1 MERLLNCS
9 LLEKLYED
17 RNEDLSHKIIKKS
30 PEYKQALKES
40 EDKLKE
46 LLNYVPGEL
55 YKQLEGEIEDFL
67 YEHVMLLSNFWNS
80 NFYKIGF
87 IDGMN
92 VKKDIEKGLEELNDG
107 KSDE

>member
-17 RNEDLSHKIIKKS
+17 RNEDLSHIIIKKC
-30 PEYKQALKES
+30 PEYKKSRKEI
-40 EDKLKE
+40 EEKLNE
-46 LLNYVPGEL
+46 ILNYVPGEL
-55 YKQLEGEIEDFL
+55 YKELQDEILDFMFV
-67 YEHVMLLSNFWNS
+67 HISFLSNFWNS
-80 NFYKIGF
+80 RYYKIGF

-92 VKKDIEKGLEELNDG
+92 VKKDVERELEELSNG

>member
-17 RNEDLSHKIIKKS
+17 RNEELSRKIIKSS

-46 LLNYVPGEL
+46 LLNYIPGEL

-92 VKKDIEKGLEELNDG
+92 VKKDIEKELEELNNG
-107 KSDE
+107 

>member
-17 RNEDLSHKIIKKS
+17 RNEDISHIIIKKC
-30 PEYKQALKES
+30 PEYKKSLKEM

-46 LLNYVPGEL
+46 LLNYIPGEL
-55 YKQLEGEIEDFL
+55 YKELEGEIEDFL
-67 YEHVMLLSNFWNS
+67 FEHVSFLSNFWNS
-80 NFYKIGF
+80 KFYKIGF

-92 VKKDIEKGLEELNDG
+92 VKKDIEIELEELKNG